1 MPRLPGAS
9 AFVGLP
15 TAFWRLWI
23 ACLINRLGT
32 FVVPFLALF
41 LGSERGLEPATVG
54 LVVGAFGAG
63 AMGAGPLGG
72 LLADRLGRRRT
83 IALGM
88 VLCAAALGALLG
100 AEGVVELAAC
110 TFLLGLA
117 HELPRPAQSAMVAD
131 LVPEADRARA
141 FGALYWAANLG
152 FALASLLAG
161 LASLL
166 SFTLLF
172 VLDGLTSLA
181 CGLVVLF
188 TLPESAPAR
197 GPARSRSALG
207 DMTAPFRDRAFLRFF
222 ALSILVALVFFQFSV
237 TMPLHLRAEGVGTG
251 TYGALVAINGVLIVF
266 VQPFVGPRIARVPR
280 ARALALGAL
289 LNGVGFGLFGVGSS
303 VVMFATAIVIL
314 TLGEIVMA
322 PLNPAVVAD
331 LAPAHLRG
339 AYQGAFGLAI
349 SLAACLAP
357 IFGSAVLEHLGATTL
372 WAGCF
377 VLGVVATAGHLLW
390 GRPDASPR
398 PAPVVATGDG
408 HVAGV
413 APLLDVPARGV

>member
-1 MPRLPGAS
+1 MLRFPGAG
-9 AFVGLP
+9 AFRGLP
-15 TAFWRLWI
+15 SAFWRLWV

-41 LGSERGLEPATVG
+41 LGSERGLEPAAVG

-63 AMGAGPLGG
+63 AMGAGPAGG
-72 LLADRLGRRRT
+72 ALADRLGRRRT

-88 VLCAAALGALLG
+88 VLCAAALGALLS
-100 AEGVVELAAC
+100 AEGAAELAAC

-141 FGALYWAANLG
+141 YGALYWAANLG

-161 LASLL
+161 LASLV

-172 VLDGLTSLA
+172 VLDGLTSLL
-181 CGLVVLF
+181 CGLVVLL

-197 GPARSRSALG
+197 GDRPRSLLG
-207 DMTAPFRDRAFLRFF
+207 DVVTPFRDRAFLRFF
-222 ALSILVALVFFQFSV
+222 ALSVLVALVFFQFSV
-237 TMPLHLRAEGVGTG
+237 TMPLDLRARGVGTG
-251 TYGALVAINGVLIVF
+251 TYGVLVAINGFLIVL
-266 VQPFVGPRIARVPR
+266 VQPFAGPRLARLPR
-280 ARALALGAL
+280 ARALALGAA
-289 LNGVGFGLFGVGSS
+289 LNGAGFGLFGVGNS
-303 VVMFATAIVIL
+303 VPAFAAAIVVL

-322 PLNPAVVAD
+322 PINPSVVAG

-357 IFGSAVLEHLGATTL
+357 ILGSTVLEHLGSRTL
-372 WAGCF
+372 WLGCF
-377 VLGVVATAGHLLW
+377 LLGLVAAAGHLAGGPRRERSLAL
-390 GRPDASPR
+390 RDAA
-398 PAPVVATGDG
+398 PAVAQSS
-408 HVAGV
+408 A
-413 APLLDVPARGV
+413 